1 MAKYADI
8 PITVASP
15 VPDGECTSSYFVEY
29 KVTGDEGYTLLNG
42 VGTTFDNPI
51 RVEPLIAATSYDYRI
66 TRNCCNGQ
74 SNATTGTFTTP
85 A

>member
-1 MAKYADI
+1 MAKFATI

-29 KVTGDEGYTLLNG
+29 KLTGSEGYTLLNG

-51 RVEPLIAATSYDYRI
+51 IIEPLVPSTSYDYRI

-74 SNATTGTFTTP
+74 SAASTGTFVTDP
-85 A
+85 